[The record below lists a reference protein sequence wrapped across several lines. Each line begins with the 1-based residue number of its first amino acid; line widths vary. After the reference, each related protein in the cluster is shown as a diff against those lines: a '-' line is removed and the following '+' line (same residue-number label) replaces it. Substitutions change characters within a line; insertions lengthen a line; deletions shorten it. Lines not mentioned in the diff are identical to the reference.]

1 MRGSH
6 SERLEELFVEE
17 AFERLASFDFYQV
30 RGYGEH
36 HVVVQHVI
44 LLFWGCHGEAAHLSG
59 DVAWRAELFVFG
71 AVA

>member
-17 AFERLASFDFYQV
+17 VLERQASFDFYQV

-36 HVVVQHVI
+36 HVVV
-44 LLFWGCHGEAAHLSG
+44 
-59 DVAWRAELFVFG
+59 
-71 AVA
+71 